1 MSLAQEMGFR
11 PRTAFRKKMAWD
23 MPTRDADAAERAIVT
38 LKKRFDK
45 ANKAEKRQM
54 RDLMHEASR
63 VLIHMARNRRRY
75 TKLEQANLF
84 KVATIYS
91 RLKSEFTREVGE

>member
-11 PRTAFRKKMAWD
+11 PRTALRKKMAWD
-23 MPTRDADAAERAIVT
+23 MPTRDADAAERAVVG
-38 LKKRFDK
+38 LRERFEK
-45 ANKAEKRQM
+45 ANKKEKREI

-91 RLKSEFTREVGE
+91 RLKNEFTREVGD